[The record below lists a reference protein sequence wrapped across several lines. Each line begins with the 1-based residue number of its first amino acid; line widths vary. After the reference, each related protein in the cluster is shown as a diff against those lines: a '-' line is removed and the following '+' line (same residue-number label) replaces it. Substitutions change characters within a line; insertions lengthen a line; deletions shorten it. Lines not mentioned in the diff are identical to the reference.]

1 MRNKCKTTTVA
12 GIKFTYCADFILR
25 GMVATNEETG
35 EEKVIIHSGYA
46 TKELTIRKAIAD
58 VFGLP
63 TFRTK

>member
-1 MRNKCKTTTVA
+1 MKSKSKHTTVA

-35 EEKVIIHSGYA
+35 EEKIIIKHGYA
-46 TKELTIRKAIAD
+46 STDLTIRKAIANT
-58 VFGLP
+58 FELS

>member
-1 MRNKCKTTTVA
+1 MRNNSRTTTVA

-35 EEKVIIHSGYA
+35 EEKVIIKHGYA
-46 TKELTIRKAIAD
+46 SKDLTIRKAISSA
-58 VFGLP
+58 FELP

>member
-1 MRNKCKTTTVA
+1 MRNGRKTTTVA

-35 EEKVIIHSGYA
+35 EEKIIIKHGYA
-46 TKELTIRKAIAD
+46 NKDLTIRKAIAD
-58 VFGLP
+58 AFDIP